1 MGWKVKK
8 EAAWLDLLLLFI
20 GQYALIKI
28 LEEVQVLTWDSSQGL
43 WLGLGFLALLW
54 GLYRLP
60 GRWPTLAAMG
70 IFLVGSLW
78 YLLESETLQGQL
90 TRILGS
96 FGGNVTGNVTTAMT
110 FLMLWVAMLLFL
122 VEIVLNLHWPLLLAG
137 AALPLACP
145 FLAIPL
151 NLPGMF
157 ALVVFLLGF
166 WLWKRLKNPGKGA
179 PADKKTARSF
189 RRLGAGLLAGVCCL
203 FTLSW
208 AVAQASQQ
216 TLYAVPY
223 QVESAVVK
231 AVRQQMGGSLDMEDG
246 SVSRGNVYAAGVRL
260 MDVYANQ
267 QPTSTIYLHQSSRG
281 DYENGQWEDNWDEEI
296 YDRLEA
302 SGVEWVTWIGVEWD
316 RLSDAERESWSGTL
330 RTLMDSL
337 IYELNYRYLRTE
349 PIGLGIYP
357 VESDQTLKPMPYFS
371 QAVERQIEGGYGA
384 YYYPISLLGIP
395 WNRVSD
401 EEPLNRELMRLYRQ
415 EALNYYTRLP
425 SGQLMKFRQLV
436 EANPMESLEE
446 VTMFIRHTLTTYAAY
461 TQAPGMFPLNEDPAE
476 YFLFESGR
484 GYCQHFASAAVILYR
499 MYGIPARYATGYS
512 VKPSD
517 FTLENGEYHAE
528 VTDESAHAWVEICMP
543 DYGWVPVEMTPG
555 GSEIPELPGISANT
569 LQEVLENQ
577 NWDFSIFQPP
587 EPEQPQTRP
596 QEYTPTQPQTQKKTV
611 NLMPLLRIGLVVVIV
626 LGAYRGRKWLLAR
639 QRKLPPKV
647 LYARMVSGLHF
658 AGLLTGL
665 DGQEEDF
672 GAQLSAVLPELQKL
686 DIPGLLRLV
695 DRDAYDREP
704 LPEESRQRVWQ
715 FYETAMTLTAQRLPW
730 WKKLIFR
737 YGKLYI

>member
-20 GQYALIKI
+20 GQYALVKI
-28 LEEVQVLTWDSSQGL
+28 LEEVPVLTWDSTRGL
-43 WLGLGFLALLW
+43 WLGMGFLTLLW

-60 GRWPTLAAMG
+60 GRWPTLAALG
-70 IFLVGSLW
+70 VFLVGSLW

-96 FGGNVTGNVTTAMT
+96 VGGNVTGNVTTAMT
-110 FLMLWVAMLLFL
+110 FLMVWVAGLLFL

-145 FLAIPL
+145 FMAIPL

-166 WLWKRLKNPGKGA
+166 WLWKRLKNPGAAASG
-179 PADKKTARSF
+179 DKKTARSF

-203 FTLSW
+203 FALSW
-208 AVAQASQQ
+208 MVAQASQQ
-216 TLYAVPY
+216 TLYTVPY
-223 QVESAVVK
+223 QVESMVVK
-231 AVRQQMGGSLDMEDG
+231 AVRQQMGGTLDMEDG
-246 SVSRGNVYAAGVRL
+246 NVSRGNVYAAGVRL
-260 MDVYANQ
+260 MDIYANQ

-281 DYENGQWEDNWDEEI
+281 DYENGQWGENLDGKI
-296 YDRLEA
+296 FL
-302 SGVEWVTWIGVEWD
+302 
-316 RLSDAERESWSGTL
+316 RLSTGSVDWSHWQYTPETVMDTLVYDLNDRFSDAQPT
-330 RTLMDSL
+330 
-337 IYELNYRYLRTE
+337 
-349 PIGLGIYP
+349 GLGIYP
-357 VESDQTLKPMPYFS
+357 VENQETLKPIPYFS
-371 QAVERQIEGGYGA
+371 QEISGEIQDGYGVFS
-384 YYYPISLLGIP
+384 YPISLLTIP
-395 WNRVSD
+395 WERVEA
-401 EEPLNRELMRLYRQ
+401 EEPWNRELMELYRQ
-415 EALNYYTRLP
+415 EAQSIYTQLP
-425 SGQLMKFRQLV
+425 SSGLTKFRQLV
-436 EANPMESLEE
+436 AANPLESLEE
-446 VTMFIRHTLTTYAAY
+446 VTMFIRHTLTTYATY
-461 TQAPGMFPLNEDPAE
+461 TQAPGMFPLNADPAE

-555 GSEIPELPGISANT
+555 GPKIPELPGIPAST
-569 LQEVLENQ
+569 LQEVLDNQ
-577 NWDFSIFQPP
+577 NWDFTILQPP
-587 EPEQPQTRP
+587 EPELPQTRP
-596 QEYTPTQPQTQKKTV
+596 QEYNPTTRPQTQEEPI
-611 NLMPLLRIGLVVVIV
+611 NLMPLLWTGLIVVIV

-639 QRKLPPKV
+639 QRRLPPKV
-647 LYARMVSGLHF
+647 LYARMVEGLHF

-665 DGQEEDF
+665 DGQEADF
-672 GAQLSAVLPELQKL
+672 AAQLSAVLPELESL
-686 DIPGLLRLV
+686 DIPAVLLLV

>member
-20 GQYALIKI
+20 GQYALVKI
-28 LEEVQVLTWDSSQGL
+28 LEEVPVLTWDSSRGL

-78 YLLESETLQGQL
+78 YP
-90 TRILGS
+90 
-96 FGGNVTGNVTTAMT
+96 GNVTTAMT
-110 FLMLWVAMLLFL
+110 FLMLWVAGLLFL
-122 VEIVLNLHWPLLLAG
+122 VEIILNLHWPLLLAG

-157 ALVVFLLGF
+157 ALMVFLLGF
-166 WLWKRLKNPGKGA
+166 WLWKRLKSPGKA
-179 PADKKTARSF
+179 VLPDKKTQRAF
-189 RRLGAGLLAGVCCL
+189 RRLGAGLLAGVCGL
-203 FTLSW
+203 FALSRL
-208 AVAQASQQ
+208 VAEAAQQ

-231 AVRQQMGGSLDMEDG
+231 AVRRQMGGTLDMEDG

-425 SGQLMKFRQLV
+425 SGQLTKFRQLV

-476 YFLFESGR
+476 YFLFESGK

-517 FTLENGEYHAE
+517 FTQENGEYHAE

-587 EPEQPQTRP
+587 EPETPQTRP
-596 QEYTPTQPQTQKKTV
+596 EYNPTRPQSQEEPV
-611 NLMPLLRIGLVVVIV
+611 NLLPLLWTGLGALIL
-626 LGAYRGRKWLLAR
+626 LGAYLGRKWFLTR
-639 QRKLPPKV
+639 QRKLPPKA
-647 LYARMVSGLHF
+647 LYARLVEGLHF
-658 AGLLTGL
+658 AGLLTGF
-665 DGQEEDF
+665 DGQEADF
-672 GAQLSAVLPELQKL
+672 GTRLSAVLPELQKL
-686 DIPGLLRLV
+686 DIPQFLLFV
-695 DRDAYDREP
+695 NRDAYSREP
-704 LPEESRQRVWQ
+704 LPEENRQAVWE
-715 FYETAMTLTAQRLPW
+715 FYETAMRLAAARLPW
-730 WKKLIFR
+730 WKMWIFR
-737 YGKLYI
+737 CGKMYF

>member
-20 GQYALIKI
+20 GQYALTKI
-28 LEEVQVLTWDSSQGL
+28 LEEVRVLTWDITPSL
-43 WLGLGFLALLW
+43 WLGMGFLALLW

-70 IFLVGSLW
+70 IFLMGSLW
-78 YLLESETLQGQL
+78 YLLGSENLQGQL

-110 FLMLWVAMLLFL
+110 FLMVWVAMLLFL

-166 WLWKRLKNPGKGA
+166 WLWKRLKNPGKSA
-179 PADKKTARSF
+179 PADQKTAGSF

-203 FTLSW
+203 FALSW
-208 AVAQASQQ
+208 LVAEATQQ
-216 TLYAVPY
+216 TLYTIPY

-260 MDVYANQ
+260 MDIYANQ

-296 YDRLEA
+296 YERLEQ
-302 SGVEWVTWIGVEWD
+302 SGVEWESWIGVEWD
-316 RLSDAERESWSGTL
+316 RLSDEERESWSGTL

-337 IYELNYRYLRTE
+337 IYELNARYGGSE

-357 VESDQTLKPMPYFS
+357 AESNQTLKPMPYFS
-371 QAVERQIEGGYGA
+371 QTVERQIEGGYGA
-384 YYYPISLLGIP
+384 YYYPISLLAIP
-395 WNRVSD
+395 WNWVSD
-401 EEPLNRELMRLYRQ
+401 EEPLNRELLELYRQ
-415 EALNYYTRLP
+415 EALDYYTRLP
-425 SGQLMKFRQLV
+425 SGQLTKFRQLV
-436 EANPMESLEE
+436 EANPLESLEE
-446 VTMFIRHTLTTYAAY
+446 VTMFIHHTLTTYATY
-461 TQAPGMFPLNEDPAE
+461 TQAPGMFPLNADPAE

-528 VTDESAHAWVEICMP
+528 VTDESAHAWVEIYL
-543 DYGWVPVEMTPG
+543 DGYGWYPVEMTPAYLGEG
-555 GSEIPELPGISANT
+555 GTADET
-569 LQEVLENQ
+569 
-577 NWDFSIFQPP
+577 
-587 EPEQPQTRP
+587 
-596 QEYTPTQPQTQKKTV
+596 
-611 NLMPLLRIGLVVVIV
+611 
-626 LGAYRGRKWLLAR
+626 
-639 QRKLPPKV
+639 
-647 LYARMVSGLHF
+647 
-658 AGLLTGL
+658 
-665 DGQEEDF
+665 
-672 GAQLSAVLPELQKL
+672 
-686 DIPGLLRLV
+686 
-695 DRDAYDREP
+695 EP
-704 LPEESRQRVWQ
+704 LPDPTEPGEPQTSEETPQEDLETPPEEGGETEDPGWELDLRWLGYAALVLLVCGALVLPRYLARALRRRQAAIADTGRSVVAAYRWCRRLSRWGGAECPELERLAGKAVFSQHRITEEERSAAWAMARTAAG
-715 FYETAMTLTAQRLPW
+715 ETEKRLSPV
-730 WKKLIFR
+730 KRLAFR
-737 YGKLYI
+737 WLFLLS

>member
-20 GQYALIKI
+20 GQYALVKI
-28 LEEVQVLTWDSSQGL
+28 LEEVPVLTWDSTRGL
-43 WLGLGFLALLW
+43 WLGMGFLTLLW

-60 GRWPTLAAMG
+60 GRWPTLAALG

-96 FGGNVTGNVTTAMT
+96 IGGNVTGNVTTAMT
-110 FLMLWVAMLLFL
+110 FLMVWVAGLLFL

-145 FLAIPL
+145 FMAIPL

-166 WLWKRLKNPGKGA
+166 WLWKRLKNPGAAASG
-179 PADKKTARSF
+179 DKKTARSF

-208 AVAQASQQ
+208 MVAQASQQ

-223 QVESAVVK
+223 QVESMVVK
-231 AVRQQMGGSLDMEDG
+231 AVRQQMGGTLDMEDG
-246 SVSRGNVYAAGVRL
+246 NVSRGNVYAAGVRL
-260 MDVYANQ
+260 MDIYANQ

-281 DYENGQWEDNWDEEI
+281 DYENGQWGENLDGKI
-296 YDRLEA
+296 FL
-302 SGVEWVTWIGVEWD
+302 
-316 RLSDAERESWSGTL
+316 RLSTGSVDWSHWQHTPETVMDTLVYDLNDRFSDAQST
-330 RTLMDSL
+330 
-337 IYELNYRYLRTE
+337 
-349 PIGLGIYP
+349 GLGIYP
-357 VESDQTLKPMPYFS
+357 VENQETLKPIPYFS
-371 QAVERQIEGGYGA
+371 QEINGEIQDGYGVF
-384 YYYPISLLGIP
+384 YYPISLLTIP
-395 WNRVSD
+395 WERVEA
-401 EEPLNRELMRLYRQ
+401 EEPWNRELMKLYRQ
-415 EALNYYTRLP
+415 EAQSIYTQLP
-425 SGQLMKFRQLV
+425 SSGLTKFRQLV
-436 EANPMESLEE
+436 AANPLESLEE
-446 VTMFIRHTLTTYAAY
+446 VTMFIHHTLTTYATY

-484 GYCQHFASAAVILYR
+484 GYCQHFATAAVILYR
-499 MYGIPARYATGYS
+499 MYGIPARYATGYA

-517 FTLENGEYHAE
+517 FTEENGEFHAE
-528 VTDESAHAWVEICMP
+528 VTDESAHAWVEICLP
-543 DYGWVPVEMTPG
+543 DYGWVPVETTPG
-555 GSEIPELPGISANT
+555 GPEIPELPGISAST
-569 LQEVLENQ
+569 LQEVLDNQ
-577 NWDFSIFQPP
+577 HWDFSIFQPP
-587 EPEQPQTRP
+587 EPEQPQTLPEFR
-596 QEYTPTQPQTQKKTV
+596 PTQPQAQKKTV
-611 NLMPLLRIGLVVVIV
+611 NLMPLLWIGLIVLIV
-626 LGAYRGRKWLLAR
+626 LGAYLGRKGLLAR
-639 QRKLPPKV
+639 QRKLSPKA
-647 LYARMVSGLHF
+647 LFARMVEGLHF

-665 DGQEEDF
+665 DGQEADF
-672 GAQLSAVLPELQKL
+672 GAQLSAALPELQKL
-686 DIPGLLRLV
+686 DVPGMLLLV

-704 LPEESRQRVWQ
+704 LPEENRQAVWE
-715 FYETAMTLTAQRLPW
+715 FYETAVVLIAQRLPW

>member
-20 GQYALIKI
+20 GQYALVKI
-28 LEEVQVLTWDSSQGL
+28 LEEVPVLTWDSTRGL
-43 WLGLGFLALLW
+43 WLGMGFLTLLW

-60 GRWPTLAAMG
+60 GRWPALAALG
-70 IFLVGSLW
+70 VFLVGSLW

-96 FGGNVTGNVTTAMT
+96 VGGNVTGNVTTAMT
-110 FLMLWVAMLLFL
+110 FLMVWVAGLLFL

-145 FLAIPL
+145 FMAIPL

-166 WLWKRLKNPGKGA
+166 WLWKRLKNPGAAASG
-179 PADKKTARSF
+179 DKKTARSF

-208 AVAQASQQ
+208 MVAQASQQ

-223 QVESAVVK
+223 QVESMVVK
-231 AVRQQMGGSLDMEDG
+231 AVRQQMGGTLDMEDG
-246 SVSRGNVYAAGVRL
+246 NVSRGNVYAAGVRL
-260 MDVYANQ
+260 MDIYANQ

-281 DYENGQWEDNWDEEI
+281 DYENGQWGENLDGKIFLRLSTGSVDWSHWQYTPETVMDTLI
-296 YDRLEA
+296 YDLN
-302 SGVEWVTWIGVEWD
+302 D
-316 RLSDAERESWSGTL
+316 RFSDAQPT
-330 RTLMDSL
+330 
-337 IYELNYRYLRTE
+337 
-349 PIGLGIYP
+349 GLGIYP
-357 VESDQTLKPMPYFS
+357 VENQETLKPIPYFS
-371 QAVERQIEGGYGA
+371 QEINGEIQDGYGVF
-384 YYYPISLLGIP
+384 YYPISLLTIP
-395 WNRVSD
+395 WERVEA
-401 EEPLNRELMRLYRQ
+401 EEPWNRELMELYRQ
-415 EALNYYTRLP
+415 EAQSIYTQLP
-425 SGQLMKFRQLV
+425 SSGLTKFRQLV
-436 EANPMESLEE
+436 EANPLESLEE
-446 VTMFIRHTLTTYAAY
+446 VTMFIHHTLTTYATY

-484 GYCQHFASAAVILYR
+484 GYCQHFATAAVILYR
-499 MYGIPARYATGYS
+499 MYGIPARYATGYA

-517 FTLENGEYHAE
+517 FTEENGEFHAE
-528 VTDESAHAWVEICMP
+528 VTDESAHAWVEICLP
-543 DYGWVPVEMTPG
+543 DYGWVPVETTPG
-555 GSEIPELPGISANT
+555 GPEIPELPGISAST
-569 LQEVLENQ
+569 LQEVLDNQ
-577 NWDFSIFQPP
+577 HWDFSIFQPP
-587 EPEQPQTRP
+587 EPEQPQTLPEFR
-596 QEYTPTQPQTQKKTV
+596 PTQPQAQKKTV
-611 NLMPLLRIGLVVVIV
+611 NLMPLLWIGLIVLIV
-626 LGAYRGRKWLLAR
+626 LGAYLGRKGLLAR
-639 QRKLPPKV
+639 QRKLSPKA
-647 LYARMVSGLHF
+647 LFARMVEGLHF

-665 DGQEEDF
+665 DGQEADF
-672 GAQLSAVLPELQKL
+672 GAQLSAALPELQKL
-686 DIPGLLRLV
+686 DIPGMLLLV

-704 LPEESRQRVWQ
+704 LPEENRQAVWE

>member
-20 GQYALIKI
+20 GQYALVKI
-28 LEEVQVLTWDSSQGL
+28 LEEVPVLTWDSTRGL
-43 WLGLGFLALLW
+43 WLGMGFLTLLW

-60 GRWPTLAAMG
+60 GRWPALAALG
-70 IFLVGSLW
+70 VFLVGSLW

-96 FGGNVTGNVTTAMT
+96 VGGNVTGNVTTAMT
-110 FLMLWVAMLLFL
+110 FLMVWVAGLLFL

-145 FLAIPL
+145 FMAIPL

-166 WLWKRLKNPGKGA
+166 WLWKRLKNPGAAASG
-179 PADKKTARSF
+179 DKKTARSF

-208 AVAQASQQ
+208 MVAQASQQ

-223 QVESAVVK
+223 QVESMVVK
-231 AVRQQMGGSLDMEDG
+231 AVRQQMGGTLDMEDG
-246 SVSRGNVYAAGVRL
+246 NVSRGNVYAAGVRL
-260 MDVYANQ
+260 MDIYANQ

-281 DYENGQWEDNWDEEI
+281 DYENGQWGENLDGKIFLRLSTGSVDWSHWQYTPETVMDTLI
-296 YDRLEA
+296 YDLN
-302 SGVEWVTWIGVEWD
+302 D
-316 RLSDAERESWSGTL
+316 RFSDAQPT
-330 RTLMDSL
+330 
-337 IYELNYRYLRTE
+337 
-349 PIGLGIYP
+349 GLGIYP
-357 VESDQTLKPMPYFS
+357 VENQETLKPIPYFS
-371 QAVERQIEGGYGA
+371 QEINGEIQDGYGVF
-384 YYYPISLLGIP
+384 YYPISLLTIP
-395 WNRVSD
+395 WERVEA
-401 EEPLNRELMRLYRQ
+401 EEPWNRELMELYRQ
-415 EALNYYTRLP
+415 EAQSIYTQLP
-425 SGQLMKFRQLV
+425 SSGLTKFRQLV
-436 EANPMESLEE
+436 EANPLESLEE
-446 VTMFIRHTLTTYAAY
+446 VTMFIHHTLTTYATY

-484 GYCQHFASAAVILYR
+484 GYCQHFATAAVILYR
-499 MYGIPARYATGYS
+499 MYGIPARYATGYA

-517 FTLENGEYHAE
+517 FTEENGEFHAE
-528 VTDESAHAWVEICMP
+528 VTDESAHAWVEICLP
-543 DYGWVPVEMTPG
+543 DYGWVPVETTPG
-555 GSEIPELPGISANT
+555 GPEIPELPGISAST
-569 LQEVLENQ
+569 LQEVLDNQ
-577 NWDFSIFQPP
+577 HWDFSIFQPP
-587 EPEQPQTRP
+587 EPEQPQTLPEFR
-596 QEYTPTQPQTQKKTV
+596 PTQPQAQKKTV
-611 NLMPLLRIGLVVVIV
+611 NLMPLLWIGLIVLIV
-626 LGAYRGRKWLLAR
+626 LGAYRGRKGLLAR
-639 QRKLPPKV
+639 QRKLPPKA
-647 LYARMVSGLHF
+647 LFARMVEGLHF

-665 DGQEEDF
+665 DGQEADF
-672 GAQLSAVLPELQKL
+672 GAQLSAALPELQKL
-686 DIPGLLRLV
+686 DIPGMLLLV

-704 LPEESRQRVWQ
+704 LPEENRQAVWE

>member
-1 MGWKVKK
+1 MGRKVKK

-20 GQYALIKI
+20 GQYALVKI
-28 LEEVQVLTWDSSQGL
+28 LEEVRVLTWDSSQGL

-60 GRWPTLAAMG
+60 GRWPALTAIGVIGL
-70 IFLVGSLW
+70 GSLW
-78 YLLESETLQGQL
+78 YLLESETLQEQL

-96 FGGNVTGNVTTAMT
+96 FGGNVTGDVTTAMT
-110 FLMLWVAMLLFL
+110 FLMLWVAALLFL
-122 VEIVLNLHWPLLLAG
+122 VEIVLHLHWPLLLAG

-157 ALVVFLLGF
+157 ALMVFLLGF

-179 PADKKTARSF
+179 TADKKTARSF
-189 RRLGAGLLAGVCCL
+189 RRLGAGLLAGVCGL
-203 FTLSW
+203 FALSRL
-208 AVAQASQQ
+208 VAEAAQQ

-223 QVESAVVK
+223 QVESMVVK
-231 AVRQQMGGSLDMEDG
+231 AVRRQMGGTLDMEDG

-415 EALNYYTRLP
+415 EAQNFYTRLP

-446 VTMFIRHTLTTYAAY
+446 VTMFIRHTLTTYATY

-476 YFLFESGR
+476 YFLFESGK
-484 GYCQHFASAAVILYR
+484 GYCQHFATAAVILYR

-543 DYGWVPVEMTPG
+543 DYGWVPVETTPG
-555 GSEIPELPGISANT
+555 GPEIPELPGISPET
-569 LQEVLENQ
+569 LREVLDNQ
-577 NWDFSIFQPP
+577 HWDYSMFRPP
-587 EPEQPQTRP
+587 EPETPQTRP
-596 QEYTPTQPQTQKKTV
+596 EYNPTRPQSQEEPV
-611 NLMPLLRIGLVVVIV
+611 NLLPLLWTGLGALIL
-626 LGAYRGRKWLLAR
+626 LGAYLGRKWFLTR
-639 QRKLPPKV
+639 QRKLPPKA
-647 LYARMVSGLHF
+647 LYARLVEGLHF
-658 AGLLTGL
+658 AGLLTGF
-665 DGQEEDF
+665 DGQEADF
-672 GAQLSAVLPELQKL
+672 GTRLSAVLPELQKL
-686 DIPGLLRLV
+686 DIPQFLLFV
-695 DRDAYDREP
+695 NRDAYSREP
-704 LPEESRQRVWQ
+704 LPEENRQAVWE
-715 FYETAMTLTAQRLPW
+715 FYETAMRLAAARLPW
-730 WKKLIFR
+730 WKKWIFR
-737 YGKLYI
+737 CGKMYF